1 MPICLFLTVSSAGC
15 VILTRPSVKHSNCHV
30 SQDVSLSHYT
40 GPVPLLDTHVLC
52 TYSVLTVAKF
62 ALHARTCTKK
72 LLVVRAN
79 INLDGSNDIDVDIA
93 EKKNNFI
100 YCSVNSQ
107 RSVR

>member
-15 VILTRPSVKHSNCHV
+15 VILTRPSVKHANCHV

-52 TYSVLTVAKF
+52 TVAKF

-72 LLVVRAN
+72 LLVVRVN

-93 EKKNNFI
+93 EKRTTLFI
-100 YCSVNSQ
+100 VQ
-107 RSVR
+107 